1 MGLGRVKTFRPRETG
16 DAKLNLA
23 CWHLWRCRATGDGT
37 AYRAVEDLHFIG
49 EATPKLLR
57 VPQIRSWQTF
67 PRPMRWSSRNK
78 SRRQDGNQAVSL
90 TMAGRPA
97 GLAGGR
103 ICLQATPRLKTSD
116 DGQYWC
122 RSAGTELKASARS
135 GRFSAKRERQSSGRG
150 WRRKRATVASLFTP
164 ATRMIAIH
172 YDLSPHQWN
181 VPRSHK
187 SCK

>member
-1 MGLGRVKTFRPRETG
+1 MLAPVAVSSHGRRDGLPPG
-16 DAKLNLA
+16 D
-23 CWHLWRCRATGDGT
+23 
-37 AYRAVEDLHFIG
+37 AVEDLHLLAKRLPSCYACLKFAPG
-49 EATPKLLR
+49 RHFRGPCDGPRAT
-57 VPQIRSWQTF
+57 
-67 PRPMRWSSRNK
+67 K

-103 ICLQATPRLKTSD
+103 ICLQATPRPKTSD

-150 WRRKRATVASLFTP
+150 WRRKRATGASLFTP

-187 SCK
+187 FCK